1 MVSTRKDASAHLILL
16 GRFAAVQ
23 DERALEIPNACR
35 RLVALLAIHGLPMSR
50 ERVAGILW
58 PDTTREKSISQVR
71 TCLYRLGAIADLL
84 ITRSDDTLCIAP
96 GVDVDYHLATALG
109 RSLCDPDFVADE
121 SELHARPFEH
131 ELLPGW
137 DEDWL
142 TFEREAFRQLRF
154 GALESI
160 ASQCLQRNRIEEA
173 IQACLLVTRAEPL
186 RESAHRLLARAH
198 AAEGNP
204 AQALQ
209 QLDHYAEILE
219 REIGATPS
227 RFTIDLRSQLSSAVE
242 GDE

>member
-1 MVSTRKDASAHLILL
+1 MTWIT
-16 GRFAAVQ
+16 
-23 DERALEIPNACR
+23 P
-35 RLVALLAIHGLPMSR
+35 LLAIMS
-50 ERVAGILW
+50 V
-58 PDTTREKSISQVR
+58 
-71 TCLYRLGAIADLL
+71 L
-84 ITRSDDTLCIAP
+84 ITFASSTRTPLDTET
-96 GVDVDYHLATALG
+96 VM
-109 RSLCDPDFVADE
+109 
-121 SELHARPFEH
+121 
-131 ELLPGW
+131 LLPS
-137 DEDWL
+137 
-142 TFEREAFRQLRF
+142 TV

-242 GDE
+242 GDESPQPPTPA